1 MRTEASPGARA
12 GGRLCY
18 GGGMDMAL
26 VVDIVGVCGFF
37 LAAASLIW
45 QVCSQRVRL
54 QVEIDEDASDFVTTK
69 MPPLRSTR
77 SPPQPVPCTVVRL
90 ALTIANVSRRPNTV
104 VEIDLTTPATLDVP
118 SVTTVVDVSAPWEG
132 PAHWGQC
139 PEWTPSHSLAPGER
153 HAAWMY
159 YIVSDSDR
167 VWKENTSMRITV
179 RVKDAYSK
187 TYNRTAALRHRDAS
201 DL

>member
-1 MRTEASPGARA
+1 
-12 GGRLCY
+12 
-18 GGGMDMAL
+18 MDLDL
-26 VVDIVGVCGFF
+26 VVDIAGVLGFF

-69 MPPLRSTR
+69 MLPSQSTR

-104 VEIDLTTPATLDVP
+104 VAIDLTTPAALDVP
-118 SVTTVVDVSAPWEG
+118 SVATVVDVSAPWEG

-159 YIVSDSDR
+159 YIVNDR
-167 VWKENTSMRITV
+167 VWKEDTLMRIKV
-179 RVKDAYSK
+179 RVKDAYGKMYSRK
-187 TYNRTAALRHRDAS
+187 AELRHRDPS